1 MRYSLYDTYTCAY
14 VYIYTIYIHN
24 TVCVHTVYC
33 YKNGEEE
40 GREEVKRIP
49 NENSGWAMEKK
60 RNITKKKKNGKL
72 STMEMC

>member
-1 MRYSLYDTYTCAY
+1 MYIC
-14 VYIYTIYIHN
+14 VYIYAYIH
-24 TVCVHTVYC
+24 TYC

-60 RNITKKKKNGKL
+60 RNITKKKQNGKL

>member
-1 MRYSLYDTYTCAY
+1 M
-14 VYIYTIYIHN
+14 YIYAYIH
-24 TVCVHTVYC
+24 TVCVYC

-40 GREEVKRIP
+40 GRDEVKRIP

-60 RNITKKKKNGKL
+60 RNITKKEKNGKL